1 MQIEYIPIMA
11 ENSIGQCCKGSGLE
25 NDMNGFNF
33 FKKDDSGCC
42 VNDQLQRDK
51 IKWQGGVRR

>member
-1 MQIEYIPIMA
+1 
-11 ENSIGQCCKGSGLE
+11 
-25 NDMNGFNF
+25 MNGFNF